1 MPEKTRNRDHT
12 LRANAALH
20 ATSQIGESP
29 KRSRRQDSPGRKA
42 KIRLPVKKN
51 RQMRR
56 KHGCNESRAS
66 RTDILAI
73 VALATVADAQRRSMK
88 SLADDFFA

>member
-20 ATSQIGESP
+20 ATSQIRESP

-42 KIRLPVKKN
+42 KIRLLVKKN

-56 KHGCNESRAS
+56 KHDCNESRAA
-66 RTDILAI
+66 RTDIFAI
-73 VALATVADAQRRSMK
+73 VAFATVADAQR
-88 SLADDFFA
+88 